1 MSKQAT
7 EFQKK
12 AMSKIYR
19 GKAIFKPLNTCWI
32 DENVACIREYV
43 ANIFFY
49 RKNGTTGGADIFL
62 DYFMLIIQDYV
73 CTLPGSYSREIFLF
87 VLCYTNQYSC

>member
-1 MSKQAT
+1 MKELKPSTKLDGTPEENERAIQRIIYSLSEEEKAESMSDKYA
-7 EFQKK
+7 
-12 AMSKIYR
+12 Y
-19 GKAIFKPLNTCWI
+19 L
-32 DENVACIREYV
+32 RE
-43 ANIFFY
+43 
-49 RKNGTTGGADIFL
+49 GGADIFL